1 MLQVA
6 ISRPRRSLDLYL
18 FVAVE
23 SIEGVKKFLLRPLL
37 PAEELNIVD
46 QEQIRL
52 PVTFAE
58 FHQSVVLDGVDEFVD
73 KEFARQVHHPRR
85 FLFRPDVLADRLH
98 QVRLSESDAAINKE
112 RIVCARGRLRDCQ
125 AGRVCNLIV
134 RTNDE

>member
-1 MLQVA
+1 MTVE
-6 ISRPRRSLDLYL
+6 
-18 FVAVE
+18 E
-23 SIEGVKKFLLRPLL
+23 SIEGVEKFLLRPLL

-58 FHQSVVLDGVDEFVD
+58 FNQSVVLDGVDEFVD
-73 KEFARQVHHPRR
+73 KKFTRQVHHPRR
-85 FLFRPDVLADRLH
+85 FLFRPDILADRLH

-112 RIVCARGRLRDCQ
+112 RIVCSRGRLRDRQ
-125 AGRVCNLIV
+125 AGRMRDLIV